1 MRGEKWKDFLWW
13 IEGEGLVMEMWLW
26 RGIKNMR
33 YY

>member
-1 MRGEKWKDFLWW
+1 MGKSSGRIFFEW
-13 IEGEGLVMEMWLW
+13 IEGEGLVGEMWLW